1 MIREIALISAIALL
15 SAAPFL
21 PQDTPPPKEAVFS
34 VPPDIARQTNPVH
47 PTPEG
52 MEHARKMYGYDCAM
66 CHGKTGAG
74 DGDMASQLKTKLKDY
89 HDPASLKSM
98 TDGELFYIIQKG
110 KGEMTGEGER
120 AKTEDLWNMVTLVR
134 SFSKK

>member
-1 MIREIALISAIALL
+1 MIREIALVSAIALL
-15 SAAPFL
+15 GAAPFL
-21 PQDTPPPKEAVFS
+21 PQAAPPKEDAFS

-52 MEHARKMYGYDCAM
+52 MAHARKMYGYDCAM
-66 CHGKTGAG
+66 CHGKEGAG

-89 HDPASLKSM
+89 RDPASLKGM